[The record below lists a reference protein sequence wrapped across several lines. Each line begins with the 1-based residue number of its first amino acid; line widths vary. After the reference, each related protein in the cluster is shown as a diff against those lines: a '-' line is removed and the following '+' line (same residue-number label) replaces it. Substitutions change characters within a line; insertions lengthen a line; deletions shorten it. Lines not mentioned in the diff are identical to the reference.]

1 MFLLF
6 ILWFGPNPWNLSP
19 DALGLND
26 FGFLLFG
33 TWSHEHKR
41 THIWT
46 HICLRR
52 RRRRHCQFCMLDCV
66 FEIACLHILLN
77 GCVHPYNVWSCS
89 ASLLTE
95 YSWNMRNT
103 ERTETHTI
111 ISLSFSIVKNWM
123 VYRWPCRLCYL
134 FPKRAGSI
142 PSHISIKKFQTTH
155 GHCDL
160 SHHHVHLQ
168 LRKR

>member
-1 MFLLF
+1 M
-6 ILWFGPNPWNLSP
+6 ILVFCC
-19 DALGLND
+19 LGLGLMNINEHI
-26 FGFLLFG
+26 FGHTSVYAVVAVVIVNFAC
-33 TWSHEHKR
+33 W
-41 THIWT
+41 I
-46 HICLRR
+46 
-52 RRRRHCQFCMLDCV
+52 V

-155 GHCDL
+155 GHSDL
-160 SHHHVHLQ
+160 SHQYVHLQ
-168 LRKR
+168 LHKT